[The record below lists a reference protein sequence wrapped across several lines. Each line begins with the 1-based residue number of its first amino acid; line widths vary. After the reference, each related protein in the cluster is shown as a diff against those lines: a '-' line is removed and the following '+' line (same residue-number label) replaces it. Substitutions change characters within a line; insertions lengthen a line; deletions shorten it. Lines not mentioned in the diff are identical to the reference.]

1 MESATFREILQA
13 MSQENVEI
21 LRHAYQALNRGD
33 IEAVLAICDSEIE
46 CRLPDGGISGT
57 LRGHQAL
64 KGFLQS
70 YLEAF
75 ESFQLAPEEFLDAD
89 DRVAVF
95 LRMSGR
101 GRGSG
106 LEVDLRP
113 AHVWTMQSGRA
124 VRVEAFPDREREV
137 ALKAAGLSPKGR

>member
-1 MESATFREILQA
+1 

-21 LRHAYQALNRGD
+21 LRQGYQALNRGD

-46 CRLPDGGISGT
+46 CRLPAGGISGT
-57 LRGHQAL
+57 LCGHQAL

-70 YLEAF
+70 YVEAF
-75 ESFQLAPEEFLDAD
+75 ESFQLVPEEFLDAG

-106 LEVDLRP
+106 LEVDVQP
-113 AHVWTMQSGRA
+113 AHVWTMQRGRA
-124 VRVEAFPDREREV
+124 VRVEAFPDRERQA
-137 ALKAAGLSPKGR
+137 ALKAAGLSQ